1 MEPKV
6 SIQEGWKVLEDLT
19 INADQFQQKVL
30 EEILKQNAGTEY
42 LKRFLDGQ
50 ADKELFKK
58 KVPITTYDGIKPYIE
73 RIVVNGEPA
82 DILLAEPVTAITLS
96 SGTSR
101 GQAKM
106 MPLTNKQ
113 LDQLTYCR
121 SLAMSAANK
130 FVDGLLEEG
139 KQMQL
144 LFVRPDI
151 YVPSGLPARPILT
164 SYHKSKNF
172 EKYESSLY
180 TSPMST
186 ILCLDSKQ
194 SLYCQFLCGLLQRD
208 EVVNIGAVFASV
220 LFRAIRFLEDYWRE
234 LCSNIRTG
242 RLSDW
247 ITDTGC
253 KNALSLMLTGPNPEQ
268 ADLIEAACN
277 SKSWEGI
284 IKKLWPKAKYIDVI
298 ATGSMAQYLPILEFY
313 CGGIPVVSMPYASSE
328 SFLGINLKPF
338 SKPCD
343 VSYTLVPDVAY
354 FEFLPVKD
362 YNEEETKEVQSD
374 VKSDNDLTEKQT
386 KKEEIEP
393 VELVNVA
400 LGQCYELVITTCT
413 GLYRYKVGDVLMVT
427 GFHNNAPQFQFVRR
441 QDVVLSVD
449 VEKTS
454 EDELL
459 EAMTKAKL
467 LLEPFG
473 LVLTDYSSYADV
485 STVPGHYVLFWELN
499 MDASSDLPEFNPKII
514 EQCCSTVEESLNYL
528 YKNCRKGNTVG
539 PLEIRMVEQGTFD
552 ALMDFYIS
560 KGSSVSQYK
569 TPRCIKLEEAFK
581 VLDSRVVK
589 RYFSQKVPA

>member
-6 SIQEGWKVLEDLT
+6 SVEEGWNILEDLT
-19 INADQFQQKVL
+19 INADHFQQKLL
-30 EEILKQNAGTEY
+30 EEIVTKNAGCEY
-42 LKRFLDGQ
+42 LNKFLDGQ
-50 ADKELFKK
+50 ADKETFKK
-58 KVPITTYDGIKPYIE
+58 KIPITNYDGIKPYIE
-73 RIVVNGEPA
+73 RIVVNGEPS
-82 DILLAEPVTAITLS
+82 DILLADPVTGITLS

-113 LDQLTYCR
+113 IDLLTYCR
-121 SLAMSAANK
+121 SLALSATCK
-130 FVDGLLEEG
+130 FVDGLEQG

-144 LFVRPDI
+144 LFVRPDV
-151 YVPSGLPARPILT
+151 YVPAGLPARPILT

-180 TSPMST
+180 TSPIST

-194 SLYCQFLCGLLQRD
+194 SIYCQFLCGLLQRD
-208 EVVNIGAVFASV
+208 EVVCIGAVFASV
-220 LFRAIRFLEDYWRE
+220 LFRAIRFLEDHWRE

-242 RLSDW
+242 HLSDW

-253 KNALSLMLTGPNPEQ
+253 KNALSLMLTKPNPEQ
-268 ADLIEAACN
+268 ADLIEDACS

-284 IKKLWPKAKYIDVI
+284 ITKLWPKTKYIDVI
-298 ATGSMAQYLPILEFY
+298 STGSMAQYLPSLGFY
-313 CGGIPVVSMPYASSE
+313 CDGLPIISLPYASSE
-328 SFLGINLKPF
+328 SFLGINLNPLCKP
-338 SKPCD
+338 SD
-343 VSYTLVPDVAY
+343 VSYTLVPNAAY
-354 FEFLPVKD
+354 FEFLPVMEHESNDLGLTQKH
-362 YNEEETKEVQSD
+362 NKEEE
-374 VKSDNDLTEKQT
+374 N
-386 KKEEIEP
+386 EP
-393 VELVNVA
+393 VELANVK
-400 LGQCYELVITTCT
+400 LGRCYELVVTTVT
-413 GLYRYKVGDVLMVT
+413 GLYRYKIGDLLMVT
-427 GFHNNAPQFQFVRR
+427 GFHNNAPQFQFVRK

-467 LLEPFG
+467 LLKPYDM
-473 LVLTDYSSYADV
+473 LLTDYTSYADI
-485 STVPGHYVLFWELN
+485 STVPGHYVLFWELKIEGSGD
-499 MDASSDLPEFNPKII
+499 MPEYNPTLI
-514 EQCCSTVEESLNYL
+514 EQCCSTSEEHLNYL

-539 PLEIRMVEQGTFD
+539 PLEIRVVEQGAFD

-560 KGSSVSQYK
+560 KGSSFSQYK

-581 VLDSRVVK
+581 ILDSRVVG